1 MPVSDWHVQ
10 RQYYQDTKKGG
21 GEYIWMKPPIC
32 IE

>member
-1 MPVSDWHVQ
+1 MPVSDCMSKDNIIKIQ
-10 RQYYQDTKKGG
+10 KKG

>member
-21 GEYIWMKPPIC
+21 EYIWMKPPIC